1 LIEYLRAIMVQGEN
15 KMKTMFA
22 AFLAI
27 AVVTVGA
34 NLVLKQV
41 GFSSQERTSG
51 AAVRLDN

>member
-1 LIEYLRAIMVQGEN
+1 MTEYLRAVMVQGEK
-15 KMKTMFA
+15 KMKIMFA

-27 AVVTVGA
+27 AVVAVGA
-34 NLVLKQV
+34 NLVLKQA

>member
-1 LIEYLRAIMVQGEN
+1 MVQGEN
-15 KMKTMFA
+15 KMKIMFT

-27 AVVTVGA
+27 AVVAVGA
-34 NLVLKQV
+34 NRILKQA

>member
-1 LIEYLRAIMVQGEN
+1 MVQGEN
-15 KMKTMFA
+15 KMKTMFT

-27 AVVTVGA
+27 AVVAVGA
-34 NLVLKQV
+34 NLILKQA